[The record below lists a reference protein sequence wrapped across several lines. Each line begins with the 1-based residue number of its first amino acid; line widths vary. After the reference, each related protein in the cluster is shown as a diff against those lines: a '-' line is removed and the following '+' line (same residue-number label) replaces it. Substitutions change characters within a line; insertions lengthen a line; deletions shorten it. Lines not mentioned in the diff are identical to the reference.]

1 MSGGKKV
8 LLVLGAAAVI
18 TASVLGVEHIQAWQD
33 CQSALDFPAANHT
46 EVMVRS
52 YQTSQSKVLTETE
65 TRSLLDSLR
74 EQARFAGIGSQS
86 AITAEDH
93 AYSVRIAAGDYYHIF
108 IVAEQDDQNCLY
120 GDSFVIKLKE
130 LPGVVSLLDGYFH

>member
-74 EQARFAGIGSQS
+74 EQARFTNS
-86 AITAEDH
+86 
-93 AYSVRIAAGDYYHIF
+93 
-108 IVAEQDDQNCLY
+108 
-120 GDSFVIKLKE
+120 
-130 LPGVVSLLDGYFH
+130 

>member
-8 LLVLGAAAVI
+8 LLVLGAVAVI
-18 TASVLGVEHIQAWQD
+18 TASVLGVEHIQAWREY
-33 CQSALDFPAANHT
+33 CAALDVPAT
-46 EVMVRS
+46 GQVEVTVTNYRTG
-52 YQTSQSKVLTETE
+52 QHRNLIETE

-93 AYSVRIAAGDYYHIF
+93 AYSVSIAAGDYYHIF

-130 LPGVVSLLDGYFH
+130 LPGVVSLLDGYFQ

>member
-1 MSGGKKV
+1 MKKRMGAIALCVIVGVIILVV
-8 LLVLGAAAVI
+8 L
-18 TASVLGVEHIQAWQD
+18 VEQFRAWQD

-93 AYSVRIAAGDYYHIF
+93 AYSVIF

>member
-18 TASVLGVEHIQAWQD
+18 TASVLGVEHIQAWREY
-33 CQSALDFPAANHT
+33 CAALDFPAANHT

-52 YQTSQSKVLTETE
+52 YQPSQSKVLTETE

-93 AYSVRIAAGDYYHIF
+93 AYSVSIAAGDYYHIF

>member
-1 MSGGKKV
+1 MKKRMGAIALCVIVGVIILVV
-8 LLVLGAAAVI
+8 L
-18 TASVLGVEHIQAWQD
+18 VEQFRAWQD

-93 AYSVRIAAGDYYHIF
+93 AYSVSI